1 MEQNFESHEQV
12 VNQATEKTTEH
23 ENAQKTVMMKPND
36 NMLLAILTT
45 VCCCLPF
52 GIVAIIKASQVNSL
66 FAMKQYAVA
75 QVSAEEAK
83 KWSYIGIGLG
93 LAIGII
99 YLFIGFV
106 GVFSHNL

>member
-23 ENAQKTVMMKPND
+23 ENVQKTVMMKPND

-52 GIVAIIKASQVNSL
+52 GIVAIIKASQVNNL
-66 FAMKQYAVA
+66 FAMKQYAAA
-75 QVSAEEAK
+75 QVSAEEA
-83 KWSYIGIGLG
+83 
-93 LAIGII
+93 
-99 YLFIGFV
+99 
-106 GVFSHNL
+106 

>member
-12 VNQATEKTTEH
+12 VNQATDKTTEH
-23 ENAQKTVMMKPND
+23 ENAQKTIMMKPND

-66 FAMKQYAVA
+66 FAMKQYAAA

-93 LAIGII
+93 LVFGII
-99 YLFIGFV
+99 YLFIGFAR
-106 GVFSHNL
+106 VFSNNL

>member
-23 ENAQKTVMMKPND
+23 ENVQKTVMMKPND

-66 FAMKQYAVA
+66 FAMKQYAAA

-93 LAIGII
+93 LVFGII
-99 YLFIGFV
+99 YLFIGFAR
-106 GVFSHNL
+106 VFSNNL

>member
-12 VNQATEKTTEH
+12 ANQTTEKTSEH
-23 ENAQKTVMMKPND
+23 ENAQKTVMMKPNN

-66 FAMKQYAVA
+66 FAMKQYVAA
-75 QVSAEEAK
+75 QVSADEAK

-99 YLFIGFV
+99 YFFIGFA
-106 GVFSHNL
+106 GALFNNL